1 MHHQQQ
7 LGLDFDHPLRSY
19 MLQAYARIGRC
30 LGRDFAQYLHMI
42 MPSLLESANMEAE
55 THTISYGDDDNG
67 GMKLCSLE
75 TLSFVFSLF
84 FCDYFVSFLFLFVS
98 FCGRSLFFFFF

>member
-67 GMKLCSLE
+67 GMKHCSLE
-75 TLSFVFSLF
+75 TLSLLF
-84 FCDYFVSFLFLFVS
+84 FLFFLWLFRVFFVS
-98 FCGRSLFFFFF
+98 FCVVLWSIPFLFFF

>member
-67 GMKLCSLE
+67 GMKHCSLE
-75 TLSFVFSLF
+75 TLSFF
-84 FCDYFVSFLFLFVS
+84 
-98 FCGRSLFFFFF
+98 